1 MGNLRFEEEEN
12 SIGTNR
18 QERWW
23 GIRPDGS
30 EMEKGRKRYLK
41 KKKKKKKH
49 QLSVDLGTDLLS
61 MLHYGGFVQS
71 KIYFRILHS

>member
-41 KKKKKKKH
+41 KKKKKKKY

-61 MLHYGGFVQS
+61 MLHHGGFVQS
-71 KIYFRILHS
+71 KIYF

>member
-41 KKKKKKKH
+41 KKKKKKH

-61 MLHYGGFVQS
+61 MLHYGGFVQ
-71 KIYFRILHS
+71 

>member
-41 KKKKKKKH
+41 KKKKKKH

>member
-12 SIGTNR
+12 SIRTNR

-41 KKKKKKKH
+41 KKKKKH

-61 MLHYGGFVQS
+61 MLHNGGFVQS
-71 KIYFRILHS
+71 KIYFRVLRS

>member
-12 SIGTNR
+12 GIGTNR

-30 EMEKGRKRYLK
+30 EMDKGRQRYLK
-41 KKKKKKKH
+41 KKTKK
-49 QLSVDLGTDLLS
+49 SINS
-61 MLHYGGFVQS
+61 QS
-71 KIYFRILHS
+71 I

>member
-41 KKKKKKKH
+41 KKKH

-61 MLHYGGFVQS
+61 MLHYGGFVQ
-71 KIYFRILHS
+71 

>member
-41 KKKKKKKH
+41 KKH

>member
-41 KKKKKKKH
+41 KKKKKKAST
-49 QLSVDLGTDLLS
+49 LSRFRDLFTFHVTLWGFCAVEDLL
-61 MLHYGGFVQS
+61 
-71 KIYFRILHS
+71 